1 MIISIGD
8 TMEKEAARLIR
19 DNRNLISS
27 RNFDE
32 FYRKLEVYDDG
43 SEETASLVTT
53 TTEMFFAAGIDPTPF
68 FKEHIPTAYAY
79 NLTLPNSTIVIHKP
93 VEIICEDAFTDI
105 ENCEIVKLP
114 VTLKTIDNYAFA
126 YDRALK
132 EMHYPGTYDEWKKI
146 GKGFSWARGT
156 NFILFCSDWA
166 VEINSGLE
174 KVL

>member
-1 MIISIGD
+1 MYDGKITTILYYPHEKQGAYVTPASLTTIGANIFKNHKYLTSVTIGKNVTSIG
-8 TMEKEAARLIR
+8 
-19 DNRNLISS
+19 S
-27 RNFDE
+27 
-32 FYRKLEVYDDG
+32 
-43 SEETASLVTT
+43 
-53 TTEMFFAAGIDPTPF
+53 
-68 FKEHIPTAYAY
+68 
-79 NLTLPNSTIVIHKP
+79 
-93 VEIICEDAFTDI
+93 
-105 ENCEIVKLP
+105 
-114 VTLKTIDNYAFA
+114 YAFA